1 MKPLKPIR
9 PEPQAAALFDRFA
22 ADKMPDTGCW
32 LTQAGLPFD
41 TDAAF
46 APFDCVRADTLSKA
60 GKRLDDEL
68 WEGVQREALNEVPAV
83 LGAQANRLGP
93 AAAAFFH
100 ARRPQ
105 WEAAAKRCKLKTQD
119 ICDALYA
126 IVIGCILGIRGRR
139 THEKRGGRFP
149 PSRPARRSQH
159 RTPALRLGIGQTLC
173 LLRPSEKPKPKAA
186 NR

>member
-22 ADKMPDTGCW
+22 ADKIPDTGCW

-41 TDAAF
+41 TDAAAF
-46 APFDCVRADTLSKA
+46 APFDCVRADTLSEA
-60 GKRLDDEL
+60 GKWLDDDEL
-68 WEGVQREALNEVPAV
+68 WEGVQREAQNEVPAV
-83 LGAQANRLGP
+83 LGAQANRLDP

-126 IVIGCILGIRGRR
+126 IVLGAFLEYAAAEHTKSGAAVSLHLDLPAVLNTGHLPYGWASGR
-139 THEKRGGRFP
+139 
-149 PSRPARRSQH
+149 
-159 RTPALRLGIGQTLC
+159 LYVY
-173 LLRPSEKPKPKAA
+173 
-186 NR
+186 

>member
-22 ADKMPDTGCW
+22 ADKIPDTGCW

-41 TDAAF
+41 TDAAAF
-46 APFDCVRADTLSKA
+46 APFDCVRADTLSEA
-60 GKRLDDEL
+60 GKWLDDDEL
-68 WEGVQREALNEVPAV
+68 WEGVQREAQNEVPAV
-83 LGAQANRLGP
+83 LGAQANRLDP

-126 IVIGCILGIRGRR
+126 IVLGAFLEYAAAEHTKSGAAVSLHLDLPAVLNTGHLPCGWVSGR
-139 THEKRGGRFP
+139 
-149 PSRPARRSQH
+149 
-159 RTPALRLGIGQTLC
+159 LYVY
-173 LLRPSEKPKPKAA
+173 
-186 NR
+186 